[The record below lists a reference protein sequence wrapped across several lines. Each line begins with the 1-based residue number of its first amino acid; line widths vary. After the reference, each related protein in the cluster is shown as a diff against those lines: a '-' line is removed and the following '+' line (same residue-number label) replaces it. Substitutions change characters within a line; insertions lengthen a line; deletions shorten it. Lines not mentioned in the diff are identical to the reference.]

1 MSSWPHFVWQK
12 GGHFLESVL
21 MYKTYLDFV
30 LTLKRNREIKYST
43 GSSDWQNRA
52 CKHENK
58 IVLRLLNKNN
68 QLSHILQNV
77 NHVLSS
83 NQISVLNKKND
94 MWLCCF
100 SSLENVSNLSI
111 IFKSIISLILLI
123 IPVLQ
128 MWWKHKQEIIKLPLE
143 SWNYWVKQ
151 DTKMFYLTPC
161 PIDFYAFSVLWTK
174 CRRVMFKKY
183 WLDCYL
189 YT

>member
-1 MSSWPHFVWQK
+1 
-12 GGHFLESVL
+12 
-21 MYKTYLDFV
+21 
-30 LTLKRNREIKYST
+30 
-43 GSSDWQNRA
+43 
-52 CKHENK
+52 
-58 IVLRLLNKNN
+58 
-68 QLSHILQNV
+68 
-77 NHVLSS
+77 
-83 NQISVLNKKND
+83 

-183 WLDCYL
+183 WLDCYVCVCVCL
-189 YT
+189 LDLQSLRCYWEVGGLGAGKPWKNGGGGVREEWSQTGPKWAQTLPQRGNTAVCVCVCVCDPTVPALCSSLQ

>member
-1 MSSWPHFVWQK
+1 
-12 GGHFLESVL
+12 
-21 MYKTYLDFV
+21 
-30 LTLKRNREIKYST
+30 
-43 GSSDWQNRA
+43 
-52 CKHENK
+52 
-58 IVLRLLNKNN
+58 
-68 QLSHILQNV
+68 
-77 NHVLSS
+77 
-83 NQISVLNKKND
+83 

-183 WLDCYL
+183 WLDCYVCVCVFVGSAVAPVL
-189 YT
+189 LRSWRPWSWKTLKKWRWRSQGGVEPDRAEVSTDASTER